1 MPVLMNKGDDPR
13 RAAWLFYTD
22 RAELDEWG
30 RQIVEGRW
38 DSARLVV
45 DPESLENAKKASSPV
60 EVWAQAKTL
69 IPEDFDLEAARGEVM
84 EATQAAIERAKMEAE
99 VKADEQE
106 DSEET
111 ADAERTPADGEGTQA
126 GDEGNAEAVPDA
138 PEGERDAQAG
148 SEAASEPPEG
158 ERDAQEGDE
167 NPFDYEPVPAPEGL
181 RIHVGTTTRQAALSY
196 LVAHENEDGEGDE
209 EAAADTDL
217 PGLQMLAQLIDYMRD
232 SVDGLPSFAVWHIDP
247 SGILRM
253 VRAKKVKAMAGNVLS
268 VKN

>member
-45 DPESLENAKKASSPV
+45 DPESLESAKKASSPV

-84 EATQAAIERAKMEAE
+84 EATRAAIERAKMEAE
-99 VKADEQE
+99 AEAEADKQE
-106 DSEET
+106 GDEEA
-111 ADAERTPADGEGTQA
+111 ADAKHVSADGEGA
-126 GDEGNAEAVPDA
+126 CEEPK
-138 PEGERDAQAG
+138 GERDT
-148 SEAASEPPEG
+148 
-158 ERDAQEGDE
+158 QEGDE
-167 NPFDYEPVPAPEGL
+167 NPFDYEPIPAPEGL

-196 LVAHENEDGEGDE
+196 LMAHENEEGEGDE
-209 EAAADTDL
+209 EEEADTDL

-232 SVDGLPSFAVWHIDP
+232 SADGLPSFAVWHIDP

>member
-99 VKADEQE
+99 AEADEQE
-106 DSEET
+106 GDEEA
-111 ADAERTPADGEGTQA
+111 ADAKHASE
-126 GDEGNAEAVPDA
+126 GDEGEGACEE
-138 PEGERDAQAG
+138 PEGEQA
-148 SEAASEPPEG
+148 EG
-158 ERDAQEGDE
+158 EDAQEGDE

-196 LVAHENEDGEGDE
+196 LVAHENEEGEGDE
-209 EAAADTDL
+209 EATADTDL

-232 SVDGLPSFAVWHIDP
+232 SADGLPSFAVWHIDP

>member
-45 DPESLENAKKASSPV
+45 DPESLEAAKKASSPV

-99 VKADEQE
+99 ADQQE
-106 DSEET
+106 GDEEA
-111 ADAERTPADGEGTQA
+111 ADAKHASE
-126 GDEGNAEAVPDA
+126 GDESEGACEE
-138 PEGERDAQAG
+138 PEGEQDT
-148 SEAASEPPEG
+148 
-158 ERDAQEGDE
+158 QEGDE
-167 NPFDYEPVPAPEGL
+167 NPFDYEPIPAPDGL

-196 LVAHENEDGEGDE
+196 LMAHENEEGEGDE

-232 SVDGLPSFAVWHIDP
+232 SADGLPSFAVWHIDP

-253 VRAKKVKAMAGNVLS
+253 VRAKKVKAMSGNVLS

>member
-45 DPESLENAKKASSPV
+45 DPESLEAAKKASSPV

-99 VKADEQE
+99 AQA
-106 DSEET
+106 EEG
-111 ADAERTPADGEGTQA
+111 AGDAEHVPADGDGAEGTPAGSEGEAASDALEGEQDAQA
-126 GDEGNAEAVPDA
+126 GSETTPDA
-138 PEGERDAQAG
+138 PEGEQDT
-148 SEAASEPPEG
+148 
-158 ERDAQEGDE
+158 QEGDE
-167 NPFDYEPVPAPEGL
+167 NPFDYEPIPAPEGL

-196 LVAHENEDGEGDE
+196 LVAHEGEDGEGDG

-232 SVDGLPSFAVWHIDP
+232 SADGLPSFAVWHIDP

>member
-99 VKADEQE
+99 TDEQE
-106 DSEET
+106 DNEET
-111 ADAERTPADGEGTQA
+111 ASEERTSTDGEG
-126 GDEGNAEAVPDA
+126 EGACEE
-138 PEGERDAQAG
+138 PEGEQDAQDAQ
-148 SEAASEPPEG
+148 
-158 ERDAQEGDE
+158 DAQEGGE

-196 LVAHENEDGEGDE
+196 LMAHENEEGEGDE

-232 SVDGLPSFAVWHIDP
+232 SADGLPSFAVWHIDP

>member
-30 RQIVEGRW
+30 RQIVGGRW

-99 VKADEQE
+99 AQADEQE
-106 DSEET
+106 GTEEA
-111 ADAERTPADGEGTQA
+111 ADAERTPANGEG
-126 GDEGNAEAVPDA
+126 EGAREES
-138 PEGERDAQAG
+138 EGEQDT
-148 SEAASEPPEG
+148 
-158 ERDAQEGDE
+158 QEGDD
-167 NPFDYEPVPAPEGL
+167 PFDYEPIPAPEGL

-196 LVAHENEDGEGDE
+196 LMAHENEEGEGDE

-232 SVDGLPSFAVWHIDP
+232 SADGLPSFAVWHIDP

>member
-38 DSARLVV
+38 DSARLMV
-45 DPESLENAKKASSPV
+45 DPESLESAKKASSPV

-84 EATQAAIERAKMEAE
+84 EATQAAIERARMEAE
-99 VKADEQE
+99 AEADEQE
-106 DSEET
+106 GDEEA
-111 ADAERTPADGEGTQA
+111 ADAKHASE
-126 GDEGNAEAVPDA
+126 GDEGEGACKEL
-138 PEGERDAQAG
+138 EGEQDT
-148 SEAASEPPEG
+148 
-158 ERDAQEGDE
+158 QEGDE

>member
-45 DPESLENAKKASSPV
+45 DPESLEAAKKASSPV

-99 VKADEQE
+99 AQA
-106 DSEET
+106 EEG
-111 ADAERTPADGEGTQA
+111 AGDAEHASADGDGAEGAPA
-126 GDEGNAEAVPDA
+126 GGEGEAAPDA
-138 PEGERDAQAG
+138 LE
-148 SEAASEPPEG
+148 SEQ
-158 ERDAQEGDE
+158 DTQEGDE
-167 NPFDYEPVPAPEGL
+167 NPFDYEPIPAPEGL

-196 LVAHENEDGEGDE
+196 LMAHENEEGEGDE
-209 EAAADTDL
+209 ETAADTDL

-232 SVDGLPSFAVWHIDP
+232 SADGLPSFAVWHIDP

>member
-45 DPESLENAKKASSPV
+45 DPESLEAAKKASSPV

-99 VKADEQE
+99 ADEQE
-106 DSEET
+106 DNKEA
-111 ADAERTPADGEGTQA
+111 ADAKHASE
-126 GDEGNAEAVPDA
+126 GDEGEGACEEL
-138 PEGERDAQAG
+138 EGEQDT
-148 SEAASEPPEG
+148 
-158 ERDAQEGDE
+158 QEGDE
-167 NPFDYEPVPAPEGL
+167 NPFDYEPIPAPEGL

-196 LVAHENEDGEGDE
+196 LMAHENEEGEGDE
-209 EAAADTDL
+209 EATADTDL

-232 SVDGLPSFAVWHIDP
+232 SADGLPSFAVWHIDP

>member
-45 DPESLENAKKASSPV
+45 DPESLEAAKKASSPV

-99 VKADEQE
+99 AQA
-106 DSEET
+106 EEG
-111 ADAERTPADGEGTQA
+111 AGDAEHASADGDGAEGAPA
-126 GDEGNAEAVPDA
+126 GGEGAPAGGEGEAAPDA
-138 PEGERDAQAG
+138 LE
-148 SEAASEPPEG
+148 SEQ
-158 ERDAQEGDE
+158 DTQEGDE

-196 LVAHENEDGEGDE
+196 LMAHENEEGEGDE
-209 EAAADTDL
+209 ETAADTDL

-232 SVDGLPSFAVWHIDP
+232 SADGLPSFAVWHIDP

>member
-45 DPESLENAKKASSPV
+45 DPESLESAKKASSPV

-99 VKADEQE
+99 AEADERE
-106 DSEET
+106 GDEEA
-111 ADAERTPADGEGTQA
+111 ADAKHVSADGEG
-126 GDEGNAEAVPDA
+126 EGACEE
-138 PEGERDAQAG
+138 PEGEQDT
-148 SEAASEPPEG
+148 
-158 ERDAQEGDE
+158 QEDDE
-167 NPFDYEPVPAPEGL
+167 SPFDYEPIPAPEGL

-196 LVAHENEDGEGDE
+196 LMAHENEKGEGDE
-209 EAAADTDL
+209 EATADTDL

-232 SVDGLPSFAVWHIDP
+232 SADGLPSFAVWHIDP

>member
-45 DPESLENAKKASSPV
+45 DPESLEAAKKASSPV

-99 VKADEQE
+99 AQA
-106 DSEET
+106 EEG
-111 ADAERTPADGEGTQA
+111 AGDAEHASADGDGAEGAPA
-126 GDEGNAEAVPDA
+126 GGEGAPAGGEGEAAPDA
-138 PEGERDAQAG
+138 LE
-148 SEAASEPPEG
+148 SEQ
-158 ERDAQEGDE
+158 DTQEGDE

-196 LVAHENEDGEGDE
+196 LMAHENEEGEGDE
-209 EAAADTDL
+209 EATADTDL

-232 SVDGLPSFAVWHIDP
+232 SADGLPSFAVWHIDP

>member
-99 VKADEQE
+99 AEADEQE
-106 DSEET
+106 GDEEA
-111 ADAERTPADGEGTQA
+111 ADAKHASE
-126 GDEGNAEAVPDA
+126 GDEGEGACEE
-138 PEGERDAQAG
+138 PEGEQDT
-148 SEAASEPPEG
+148 
-158 ERDAQEGDE
+158 QEGDE
-167 NPFDYEPVPAPEGL
+167 NPFDYEPIPAPEGL

-196 LVAHENEDGEGDE
+196 LMAHENEEGEGDE

-232 SVDGLPSFAVWHIDP
+232 SADGLPSFAVWHIDP

>member
-45 DPESLENAKKASSPV
+45 DPESLESAKKASSPV

-99 VKADEQE
+99 ADEQE
-106 DSEET
+106 GDEEA
-111 ADAERTPADGEGTQA
+111 ADAKHASEGGEG
-126 GDEGNAEAVPDA
+126 EGACEES
-138 PEGERDAQAG
+138 EGEQNA
-148 SEAASEPPEG
+148 P
-158 ERDAQEGDE
+158 EGDE

-196 LVAHENEDGEGDE
+196 LMAHENEEGEGDE
-209 EAAADTDL
+209 EVAADTDL

-232 SVDGLPSFAVWHIDP
+232 SADGLPSFAVWHIDP

>member
-99 VKADEQE
+99 ADEQE
-106 DSEET
+106 DNEET
-111 ADAERTPADGEGTQA
+111 AGAKHASANGEGA
-126 GDEGNAEAVPDA
+126 CEE
-138 PEGERDAQAG
+138 PEGEQDAQ
-148 SEAASEPPEG
+148 
-158 ERDAQEGDE
+158 DAQEGGE

-196 LVAHENEDGEGDE
+196 LMAHENEEGEGDE

-232 SVDGLPSFAVWHIDP
+232 SADGLPSFAVWHIDP

>member
-99 VKADEQE
+99 AKVDEQE
-106 DSEET
+106 GDEERASE
-111 ADAERTPADGEGTQA
+111 
-126 GDEGNAEAVPDA
+126 GDEGACEE
-138 PEGERDAQAG
+138 PEGEQDT
-148 SEAASEPPEG
+148 
-158 ERDAQEGDE
+158 QEGDE
-167 NPFDYEPVPAPEGL
+167 NPFDYEPIPAPEGL

-196 LVAHENEDGEGDE
+196 LMAHENEKGEGDE
-209 EAAADTDL
+209 DATADTDL

-232 SVDGLPSFAVWHIDP
+232 SADGLPSFAVWHIDP

>member
-38 DSARLVV
+38 DSARLMV
-45 DPESLENAKKASSPV
+45 DPESLESAKKASSPV

-99 VKADEQE
+99 ADKQE
-106 DSEET
+106 DNEEA
-111 ADAERTPADGEGTQA
+111 ADAERTSTDGEG
-126 GDEGNAEAVPDA
+126 
-138 PEGERDAQAG
+138 EGEGACEE
-148 SEAASEPPEG
+148 SENEQ
-158 ERDAQEGDE
+158 DTQEGDE
-167 NPFDYEPVPAPEGL
+167 NPFDYEPIPAPEGL

-196 LVAHENEDGEGDE
+196 LMAHENEEGEGDE

-232 SVDGLPSFAVWHIDP
+232 SADGLPSFAVWHIDP

>member
-45 DPESLENAKKASSPV
+45 DPESLEAAKKASSPV
-60 EVWAQAKTL
+60 EVWAQAKTI

-99 VKADEQE
+99 AEADEQE
-106 DSEET
+106 GDEEA
-111 ADAERTPADGEGTQA
+111 ADAKHASE
-126 GDEGNAEAVPDA
+126 GDEGEGACKE
-138 PEGERDAQAG
+138 PEGEQDT
-148 SEAASEPPEG
+148 
-158 ERDAQEGDE
+158 QEGDE
-167 NPFDYEPVPAPEGL
+167 NPFDYEPIPAPEGL

-196 LVAHENEDGEGDE
+196 LMVHENEEGEGDE

-232 SVDGLPSFAVWHIDP
+232 SADGLPSFAVWHIDP

>member
-99 VKADEQE
+99 ADEQE
-106 DSEET
+106 DNKEA
-111 ADAERTPADGEGTQA
+111 ADAKHASE
-126 GDEGNAEAVPDA
+126 GDEGEGACEEL
-138 PEGERDAQAG
+138 EGEQDT
-148 SEAASEPPEG
+148 
-158 ERDAQEGDE
+158 QEGDE
-167 NPFDYEPVPAPEGL
+167 NPFDYEPIPAPEGL

-196 LVAHENEDGEGDE
+196 LMAHENEEGEGDE
-209 EAAADTDL
+209 ETAADTDL

-232 SVDGLPSFAVWHIDP
+232 SADGLPSFAVWHIDP

>member
-38 DSARLVV
+38 DSARLMV
-45 DPESLENAKKASSPV
+45 DPESLESAKKASSPV

-99 VKADEQE
+99 AEADEQE
-106 DSEET
+106 GDEEA
-111 ADAERTPADGEGTQA
+111 ADAKHASE
-126 GDEGNAEAVPDA
+126 GDEG
-138 PEGERDAQAG
+138 EGACKEL
-148 SEAASEPPEG
+148 EG

-232 SVDGLPSFAVWHIDP
+232 SADGLPSFAVWHIDP

>member
-99 VKADEQE
+99 AEADEQE
-106 DSEET
+106 GDDEA
-111 ADAERTPADGEGTQA
+111 ADTKHASANGEG
-126 GDEGNAEAVPDA
+126 EGACEE
-138 PEGERDAQAG
+138 PEGEQDAQ
-148 SEAASEPPEG
+148 
-158 ERDAQEGDE
+158 DAQEGGE

-196 LVAHENEDGEGDE
+196 LMAHENEEGDE

-232 SVDGLPSFAVWHIDP
+232 SADGLPSFAVWHIDP

>member
-45 DPESLENAKKASSPV
+45 DPESLEAAKKASSPV

-99 VKADEQE
+99 AQA
-106 DSEET
+106 EEG
-111 ADAERTPADGEGTQA
+111 ASDAEHVPADGDGAEGAPA
-126 GDEGNAEAVPDA
+126 GSEGEAEAASDA
-138 PEGERDAQAG
+138 PESEQDAQAG
-148 SEAASEPPEG
+148 SETTPDALEG
-158 ERDAQEGDE
+158 KQDAQEGDE
-167 NPFDYEPVPAPEGL
+167 NPFDYEPIPAPEGL

-196 LVAHENEDGEGDE
+196 LMAHENEEGEGDE

-232 SVDGLPSFAVWHIDP
+232 SADGLPSFAVWHIDP

>member
-45 DPESLENAKKASSPV
+45 DPESLESAKKASSPV

-99 VKADEQE
+99 AEANEQE
-106 DSEET
+106 
-111 ADAERTPADGEGTQA
+111 
-126 GDEGNAEAVPDA
+126 GDEGAADA
-138 PEGERDAQAG
+138 KHASEGGEGEGACEEPEGEQDT
-148 SEAASEPPEG
+148 
-158 ERDAQEGDE
+158 QEGDE
-167 NPFDYEPVPAPEGL
+167 NPFDYEPIPAPEGL

-196 LVAHENEDGEGDE
+196 LMAHENEEGEGDE
-209 EAAADTDL
+209 EVTADTDL

-232 SVDGLPSFAVWHIDP
+232 SADGLPSFAVWHIDP

>member
-99 VKADEQE
+99 VNVEA
-106 DSEET
+106 T
-111 ADAERTPADGEGTQA
+111 DAERTPTDGESEGACEEPA
-126 GDEGNAEAVPDA
+126 GEQDT
-138 PEGERDAQAG
+138 
-148 SEAASEPPEG
+148 
-158 ERDAQEGDE
+158 QEGDE

>member
-45 DPESLENAKKASSPV
+45 DPESLESAKKASSPV

-99 VKADEQE
+99 AEADEQE
-106 DSEET
+106 GDEEA
-111 ADAERTPADGEGTQA
+111 ADAKHAPE
-126 GDEGNAEAVPDA
+126 GDEGEGACEEL
-138 PEGERDAQAG
+138 EGEQDT
-148 SEAASEPPEG
+148 
-158 ERDAQEGDE
+158 QEGDE
-167 NPFDYEPVPAPEGL
+167 NPFDYEPIPAPDGL

-196 LVAHENEDGEGDE
+196 LAAHESEDSEGDGE
-209 EAAADTDL
+209 ATADTDL

-232 SVDGLPSFAVWHIDP
+232 SADGLPSFAVWHIDP

>member
-69 IPEDFDLEAARGEVM
+69 IPKDFDLEAARGEVM

-99 VKADEQE
+99 AEAGEQE
-106 DSEET
+106 DDEEA
-111 ADAERTPADGEGTQA
+111 ADAKHASEGGEG
-126 GDEGNAEAVPDA
+126 EGACEE
-138 PEGERDAQAG
+138 PEGEQDT
-148 SEAASEPPEG
+148 
-158 ERDAQEGDE
+158 QEGDE
-167 NPFDYEPVPAPEGL
+167 NPFDYEPIPAPEGL

-196 LVAHENEDGEGDE
+196 LMAHENEEGEGNED
-209 EAAADTDL
+209 ATADTDL

-232 SVDGLPSFAVWHIDP
+232 SADGLPSFAVWHIDP

>member
-45 DPESLENAKKASSPV
+45 DPESLEAAKKASSPV

-99 VKADEQE
+99 AKADEE
-106 DSEET
+106 AT
-111 ADAERTPADGEGTQA
+111 DAEHVSADGEGTQA
-126 GDEGNAEAVPDA
+126 GDGGNAEAAPNA
-138 PEGERDAQAG
+138 PEGEQ
-148 SEAASEPPEG
+148 
-158 ERDAQEGDE
+158 DAQEDDE
-167 NPFDYEPVPAPEGL
+167 NPFDYEPVPAPDGL

-196 LVAHENEDGEGDE
+196 LVAHEGEEGEGDE
-209 EAAADTDL
+209 GATADTDL

-232 SVDGLPSFAVWHIDP
+232 SADGLPSFAVWHIDP

>member
-22 RAELDEWG
+22 RTELDEWG

-99 VKADEQE
+99 AEADEQE
-106 DSEET
+106 GDEEA
-111 ADAERTPADGEGTQA
+111 ADAKHASE
-126 GDEGNAEAVPDA
+126 GDEGEGACEE
-138 PEGERDAQAG
+138 PEGEQDT
-148 SEAASEPPEG
+148 
-158 ERDAQEGDE
+158 QEGGE
-167 NPFDYEPVPAPEGL
+167 NPFDYEPIPAPEGL

-196 LVAHENEDGEGDE
+196 LMAHENKEGEGDE
-209 EAAADTDL
+209 ETAADTDL

-232 SVDGLPSFAVWHIDP
+232 SADGLPPFAVWHIDP

>member
-38 DSARLVV
+38 DSAHLVV
-45 DPESLENAKKASSPV
+45 DPESLESAKKASSPV

-99 VKADEQE
+99 AEAGEQE
-106 DSEET
+106 GDEEATDAKHASEG
-111 ADAERTPADGEGTQA
+111 GEGA
-126 GDEGNAEAVPDA
+126 CEE
-138 PEGERDAQAG
+138 PEGEQDT
-148 SEAASEPPEG
+148 
-158 ERDAQEGDE
+158 QEGDE

-196 LVAHENEDGEGDE
+196 LMAHENEEGEGDE
-209 EAAADTDL
+209 ETAADTDL

-232 SVDGLPSFAVWHIDP
+232 SADGLPSFAVWHIDP

>member
-45 DPESLENAKKASSPV
+45 DPESLESAKKASSPV

-99 VKADEQE
+99 ADEQE
-106 DSEET
+106 DNKEA
-111 ADAERTPADGEGTQA
+111 ADAERTPADGE
-126 GDEGNAEAVPDA
+126 DEGESACEEPESEQA
-138 PEGERDAQAG
+138 EGEA
-148 SEAASEPPEG
+148 E
-158 ERDAQEGDE
+158 QEGDE

-196 LVAHENEDGEGDE
+196 LMAHENEEGEGDE

-232 SVDGLPSFAVWHIDP
+232 SADGLPSFAVWHIDP

>member
-38 DSARLVV
+38 DSARLMV
-45 DPESLENAKKASSPV
+45 DPESLESAKKASSPV

-99 VKADEQE
+99 AEADEQE
-106 DSEET
+106 GDEEA
-111 ADAERTPADGEGTQA
+111 ADAKHASE
-126 GDEGNAEAVPDA
+126 GDEGEGACKEL
-138 PEGERDAQAG
+138 EGEQDT
-148 SEAASEPPEG
+148 
-158 ERDAQEGDE
+158 QEGDE

-196 LVAHENEDGEGDE
+196 LMAHENEEGEGDE
-209 EAAADTDL
+209 ETAADTDL

>member
-1 MPVLMNKGDDPR
+1 MPALMNKGDDPR

-99 VKADEQE
+99 AQA
-106 DSEET
+106 EEG
-111 ADAERTPADGEGTQA
+111 AGDAEHVPADGEDAEGASDAPESEQDAQA
-126 GDEGNAEAVPDA
+126 GSETAPDA
-138 PEGERDAQAG
+138 PEGEQ
-148 SEAASEPPEG
+148 
-158 ERDAQEGDE
+158 DAQEGDE

-196 LVAHENEDGEGDE
+196 LMAHENEEGEGDE

-232 SVDGLPSFAVWHIDP
+232 SADGLPSFAVWHIDP

>member
-45 DPESLENAKKASSPV
+45 DPESLESAKKASSPV

-84 EATQAAIERAKMEAE
+84 EATRAAIERAKMEAE
-99 VKADEQE
+99 ANEEAAD
-106 DSEET
+106 
-111 ADAERTPADGEGTQA
+111 ADAEKQEGDGAEGAPAGSEGEVA
-126 GDEGNAEAVPDA
+126 SEAEVAPNA
-138 PEGERDAQAG
+138 PEGE
-148 SEAASEPPEG
+148 
-158 ERDAQEGDE
+158 QEGDE
-167 NPFDYEPVPAPEGL
+167 NPFDYEPIPAPEGL

-196 LVAHENEDGEGDE
+196 LMAHENEEGEGDE
-209 EAAADTDL
+209 EATADTDL

-232 SVDGLPSFAVWHIDP
+232 SADGLPSFAVWHIDP